1 MAVYAFGNQ
10 GGSAG
15 KSTSVTTIGGILASR
30 GRRVRIIDS
39 DAQSNASTALGITT
53 DPELSTPDR
62 PMQLA
67 KLSTSDVLN
76 QIASIDEAEVS
87 TQIENLTLVPSSV
100 ELDSTAVELT
110 KTWGGEQRLRRAL
123 VAASPV
129 DITLIDC
136 PGALSILTVG
146 ALVAAD
152 FAITVTQP
160 GLKEMAG
167 IPAFEETIEQVR
179 DSYNSTLRL
188 AAIIPCVV
196 PPPGQGKVY
205 EMALDLLRETFGDLV
220 TPSVRRS
227 TRVPEAYSHQVP
239 LHVHAPKAGVTE
251 DYIRVIEYLTALGVL

>member
-1 MAVYAFGNQ
+1 MATYAFGNQ

-39 DAQSNASTALGITT
+39 DAQSNGSTALGIT
-53 DPELSTPDR
+53 DPDLS
-62 PMQLA
+62 M
-67 KLSTSDVLN
+67 SDVLM
-76 QIASIDEAEVS
+76 QRASIDEVEVP
-87 TQIENLTLVPSSV
+87 TKIENLTLVPSTA

-110 KTWGGEQRLRRAL
+110 KALGGDQRLRRAL
-123 VAASPV
+123 SAASPV

-136 PGALSILTVG
+136 PGALSVLTVG

-160 GLKEMAG
+160 GLKEMTG
-167 IPAFEETIEQVR
+167 VPAFQETVEQVR
-179 DSYNSTLRL
+179 DAYNPTLSL

-196 PPPGQGKVY
+196 PPPTSGKVY
-205 EMALDLLRETFGDLV
+205 EMALDLLRETFGELV

-227 TRVPEAYSHQVP
+227 ARVPEAYSHQVP
-239 LHVHAPKAGVTE
+239 LHVHAPKEGVTE
-251 DYIRVIEYLTALGVL
+251 DYGRVIEYLVARGVL